1 MRIRA
6 VAAAL
11 LLAVSP
17 AAFHAAPTAAQP
29 AKDDPVTEMARQRF
43 QEGVKLYDQGR
54 FEEARAAFLQA
65 YALKKHPAVLLNLA
79 QSELRSNHPVD
90 AARHFSQYLR
100 ENPNANAAES
110 KAAQEGLSAAR
121 TRTARLD
128 IRVNIQG
135 ADIVVDDEL
144 LGRSPLPEPVDTLGG
159 ARKVEVKMPGYKPV
173 VVTTNARVGKTETV
187 NITLESESGAPVP
200 APPSP
205 AGLEPTSDRSASEKD
220 EGVSISTEGRK
231 PFFQWMLDD
240 HTAWVTGGATVL
252 GLTSGVAFTLLANK
266 ASNNAD
272 NIAQQILDH
281 TAKDPELLNY
291 GNENRTGNPCADP
304 IPVTSTT
311 NYAPACK
318 QLKDNLDI
326 HDTDLTLSYVGWGL
340 AGAGAVATGVLYFV
354 RTSPGKSTASNVQ
367 PVVVAPIVGSSVHGM
382 VIGASF

>member
-6 VAAAL
+6 FAAAL
-11 LLAVSP
+11 LLALSP
-17 AAFHAAPTAAQP
+17 AAFHGTPAAAQP

-110 KAAQEGLSAAR
+110 KAAQEGLSSAR
-121 TRTARLD
+121 ARTARLD

-144 LGRSPLPEPVDTLGG
+144 LGRSPLPEPIDTIGG
-159 ARKVEVKMPGYKPV
+159 TRKIEVKMPGYKPAT
-173 VVTTNARVGKTETV
+173 VTANARVGKIETV
-187 NITLESESGAPVP
+187 NVTLESESGAPVP
-200 APPSP
+200 PPPSP
-205 AGLEPTSDRSASEKD
+205 AVQETTSDAPTPGKD

-231 PFFQWMLDD
+231 PFLQWVQDD
-240 HTAWVTGGATVL
+240 HVAWATGGVTIL
-252 GLTSGVAFTLLANK
+252 GLTSGVVFTLLANR

-326 HDTDLTLSYVGWGL
+326 RDTDQTLAYVGWGL

-354 RTSPGKSTASNVQ
+354 RTSPARSTASYVQ
-367 PVVVAPIVGSSVHGM
+367 PIVVAPVLRTDVRGL